1 MKITIEEI
9 KDLDETDIT
18 IRCKHITPELLHFIN
33 DLTCHNQKIVGVYE
47 QESFLLNPDIIYYI
61 ESVDDRVFAYTK
73 DQVYTLQLKLYE
85 LEERLPTRSFS
96 RISKSTILNISYIHS
111 LKSLFN
117 GKMQVTLKSGE
128 HLIITRSYVGTFKEK
143 LGVNKK

>member
-9 KDLDETDIT
+9 KDLEETNIT
-18 IRCKHITPELLHFIN
+18 ILCKHITPELLDFIN

-47 QESFLLNPDIIYYI
+47 QESFLLSPDSIYYI

-85 LEERLPTRSFS
+85 LEERLPTRSFF
-96 RISKSTILNISYIHS
+96 RISKSTILNIAYIHS

-128 HLIITRSYVGTFKEK
+128 HLIITRSYVSTFKEK
-143 LGVNKK
+143 LGVYKK